1 MGDSHYNSKRHN
13 INRLHTAPKSNLPD
27 LVETSA
33 ASTISNNQWR
43 HGAIRK
49 LTSSTIADDDE
60 LEAGVI
66 NGPLIR
72 QRLQKKTYRVR
83 NTQPQIRGSNT
94 AEIGSVRG
102 RGAHHLGHTR
112 GGPRLM
118 LRPSE
123 LGVGEQQNP
132 RIRNGVWRAAG
143 GGGGFYSS
151 GGLLVVLYSRLRGLI
166 ALNGRRSCGRR
177 MVAG

>member
-1 MGDSHYNSKRHN
+1 MSGNNYGINVIRNQYSWNCVIFQSRHGGREDTMGGSHYNPKRHN
-13 INRLHTAPKSNLPD
+13 INRLRTAPKSNPPD

-72 QRLQKKTYRVR
+72 QRLQKKT
-83 NTQPQIRGSNT
+83 TKH
-94 AEIGSVRG
+94 IGSE
-102 RGAHHLGHTR
+102 TR
-112 GGPRLM
+112 SRRSGDQTRRRSDPC
-118 LRPSE
+118 
-123 LGVGEQQNP
+123 
-132 RIRNGVWRAAG
+132 G
-143 GGGGFYSS
+143 GGALTISVTRE
-151 GGLLVVLYSRLRGLI
+151 GGL
-166 ALNGRRSCGRR
+166 A
-177 MVAG
+177 

>member
-1 MGDSHYNSKRHN
+1 MGGSHYNPKRHN
-13 INRLHTAPKSNLPD
+13 INRLHTAPKFNPPD

-72 QRLQKKTYRVR
+72 QRLQKKT
-83 NTQPQIRGSNT
+83 TKH
-94 AEIGSVRG
+94 IGSE
-102 RGAHHLGHTR
+102 TR
-112 GGPRLM
+112 SRRSGDQTRRRSDPC
-118 LRPSE
+118 
-123 LGVGEQQNP
+123 
-132 RIRNGVWRAAG
+132 G
-143 GGGGFYSS
+143 GGALTISVTRE
-151 GGLLVVLYSRLRGLI
+151 GGL
-166 ALNGRRSCGRR
+166 A
-177 MVAG
+177 

>member
-1 MGDSHYNSKRHN
+1 MGGSHYNPKRHN
-13 INRLHTAPKSNLPD
+13 INRLRTAPKSNPPD

-72 QRLQKKTYRVR
+72 QRLQKKT
-83 NTQPQIRGSNT
+83 TKH
-94 AEIGSVRG
+94 IGSETRSRRSG
-102 RGAHHLGHTR
+102 DQTRRRSDPCGGGALTISVTR
-112 GGPRLM
+112 EGGPRLM

-151 GGLLVVLYSRLRGLI
+151 GGLLLFFTRD
-166 ALNGRRSCGRR
+166 CG
-177 MVAG
+177 A